1 MLPTRELT
9 KEELKAIEDK
19 PRYFVPHHPVFKES
33 SSSTKVRIV
42 FDASAKDPNGNSLN
56 DCLLKG
62 PNLLPDIAAVLL
74 RFRMHK
80 FALNGDL
87 RKMFCQ
93 TAVIPDHQRYQ
104 LYLWRDCNSN
114 IQPKIYAM
122 QRLMFGVTSSPFLA
136 IQSVLCHSLSDNI
149 VSRYGTHIH
158 DWLVQNMYMDDIH
171 FGGDTVE
178 EVIKMQSD
186 LVDFFRS
193 GGWEILKFASNSAE
207 VLSCI
212 PEERRLPNLVLDFDN
227 KDFGEAASLGLKWD
241 TLKDYFYCKVS
252 EKLLKFDAIVT
263 KKSVLSKVGQIF
275 DLFGF
280 LAAFTIRAKI
290 LIQKLWQKKLSWDEP
305 LPEDNAKEYQEW
317 VEELSEIESIK
328 VPRCPFLTVKPMH
341 QKMRMQPSLI

>member
-1 MLPTRELT
+1 MMFIQRRRETLYVNNRYVVALPFKENSPELLSNYSQARTRLISCEKSLKRDELKRAAYKTAIEDYVKCGFARQLT
-9 KEELKAIEDK
+9 KKELKAIEDK
-19 PRYFVPHHPVFKES
+19 PRYYVSHHPVFKDS

-42 FDASAKDPNGNSLN
+42 FNASAKDPNGNSLN
-56 DCLLKG
+56 DYLLKG

-93 TAVIPDHQRYQ
+93 NAVIPDYQRYR

-158 DWLVQNMYMDDIH
+158 DWLMQNMYMDDIH

-178 EVIKMQSD
+178 EVVKMQSD
-186 LVDFFRS
+186 LGNF
-193 GGWEILKFASNSAE
+193 E
-207 VLSCI
+207 VC
-212 PEERRLPNLVLDFDN
+212 F
-227 KDFGEAASLGLKWD
+227 
-241 TLKDYFYCKVS
+241 
-252 EKLLKFDAIVT
+252 
-263 KKSVLSKVGQIF
+263 
-275 DLFGF
+275 
-280 LAAFTIRAKI
+280 
-290 LIQKLWQKKLSWDEP
+290 
-305 LPEDNAKEYQEW
+305 
-317 VEELSEIESIK
+317 
-328 VPRCPFLTVKPMH
+328 
-341 QKMRMQPSLI
+341 